1 MRAAY
6 VTTPSADDPAGAVE
20 VGELPAPEAPD
31 GWCRVD
37 VRAGALNMHDV
48 WTLRGVAGPPAG
60 TPRVIGSDAAGVCDG
75 RDVLVY
81 PVLPSPGRTV
91 GHTAL
96 LSDRGHGLLAEQA
109 VVPAAGLVPKPA
121 HLSWE
126 EAAALPTAWLTAYRM
141 LFTKARLR
149 AGQSVLVQGAGGGVS
164 TAVIALAKAA
174 GASVAA
180 TSRSADKRERALRV
194 GADAVLGTG
203 ERLPELADVVIES
216 VGPATFDH
224 SVRSAKP
231 GGTIV
236 VCGASTGFT
245 APLHLARLFAREIS
259 VHGSTMGTREEFAA
273 LVEFVE
279 RHRLRP
285 VLDRTAE
292 LADVPSLVR
301 RMLDGAA
308 FGKLCATVR

>member
-6 VTTPSADDPAGAVE
+6 VTAPSADDPAGAVE
-20 VGELPAPEAPD
+20 VGDLDVPGPPD

-48 WTLRGVAGPPAG
+48 WTLRGVAGGPAG
-60 TPRVIGSDAAGVCDG
+60 TPRVLGSDGAGVCDG

-81 PVLPSPGRTV
+81 PVLPVPGRTV
-91 GHTAL
+91 GHTEL
-96 LSDRGHGLLAEQA
+96 LGDRGHGLLAEQA

-121 HLSWE
+121 HLTWE

-174 GASVAA
+174 GASVAV
-180 TSRSADKRERALRV
+180 TSRSAAKRERALRA
-194 GADAVLGTG
+194 GADAALRTD
-203 ERLPELADVVIES
+203 ERVPEPVDVVIES

-224 SVRSAKP
+224 STRSVGP

-245 APLHLARLFAREIS
+245 APLHLARLFAREIT
-259 VHGSTMGTREEFAA
+259 VHGSTMGTREEFAD
-273 LVEFVE
+273 LVGFVE

-285 VLDRTAE
+285 VIDRTAG
-292 LADVPSLVR
+292 LADVPALVR
-301 RMLDGAA
+301 RMLGGDA
-308 FGKLCATVR
+308 FGKLCVTVR